1 MKDTVKIAAII
12 LVACVMSVPAS
23 AIVTTPSEKVT
34 VSFGDLNLKH
44 ESAQKT
50 LYNRVK
56 AAASRVCGPTQIR
69 LAGSVSR
76 IVENKACYNEAI
88 TEALDSL
95 GIPAV
100 SELHNQQRRTT
111 RRP

>member
-1 MKDTVKIAAII
+1 MKNTVKTAAII
-12 LVACVMSVPAS
+12 LVACITPGLAS
-23 AIVTTPSEKVT
+23 ANLTTSSEKVT

-50 LYNRVK
+50 LYRRLK
-56 AAASRVCGPTQIR
+56 AAASRVCGPTDIR
-69 LAGSVSR
+69 LTGSVSR

-95 GIPAV
+95 GIPV
-100 SELHNQQRRTT
+100 ISELHDQQRRPTQ
-111 RRP
+111 RP